1 MHNKPSVSVS
11 RDRPFRNTA
20 KIGHDRPKQA
30 VTPYRNDRSR
40 LTEMGGHDGPK
51 YARVAEDK
59 GQSLQAALI
68 DAMNLYLRNAGAH
81 PIIDIGTS
89 ARSAESP

>member
-40 LTEMGGHDGPK
+40 LTEIGGHDGPK
-51 YARVAEDK
+51 YAVRV
-59 GQSLQAALI
+59 
-68 DAMNLYLRNAGAH
+68 N
-81 PIIDIGTS
+81 
-89 ARSAESP
+89 

>member
-1 MHNKPSVSVS
+1 MHNEPSVSVS
-11 RDRPFRNTA
+11 RDRRFGTRA

-51 YARVAEDK
+51 YAVERLPIEFANIEDACDPQ
-59 GQSLQAALI
+59 GVLPAPTGRL
-68 DAMNLYLRNAGAH
+68 
-81 PIIDIGTS
+81 
-89 ARSAESP
+89 SPP

>member
-40 LTEMGGHDGPK
+40 LTETTGHALPK
-51 YARVAEDK
+51 WAVTMDRNTQVDTDK
-59 GQSLQAALI
+59 KAFVLLDRQE
-68 DAMNLYLRNAGAH
+68 NAGNTFKLG
-81 PIIDIGTS
+81 DGSVTFKC
-89 ARSAESP
+89 EK

>member
-51 YARVAEDK
+51 YAPDN
-59 GQSLQAALI
+59 GL
-68 DAMNLYLRNAGAH
+68 NLWCSFNHRMVS
-81 PIIDIGTS
+81 ISTSTIVTGTS
-89 ARSAESP
+89 RSLMS